1 MFEIISSIKPGI
13 KVQIL
18 FPEGLSKLSKNI
30 ARELKLDIHENE
42 TFEPETI
49 IVVDTG
55 KLYQLGVWKEKL
67 KTKKFII
74 IVIDHHIFDSEIDQ
88 ISDYYLIRPQANS
101 TCEIVYEIFTQI
113 GLKPSKKTAKALLSG
128 IAYDS
133 KFFSLGGYKMFEK
146 VAKLLKIAGEISDI
160 KELMN
165 LSPSFSEKIARL
177 KGAQRLEIYRIDK
190 WVLVTSQISSHQASG
205 ARGLI
210 SLGADFVMVSGIKKD
225 KLRSSLRSTKKFFD
239 ETGVNLGKVTS
250 ELAEL
255 LNGSG
260 SGHPTA
266 AGFNGRG
273 TVKELEEKTFKI
285 IKDKIG

>member
-1 MFEIISSIKPGI
+1 M
-13 KVQIL
+13 
-18 FPEGLSKLSKNI
+18 N
-30 ARELKLDIHENE
+30 LDIHEKE

-49 IVVDTG
+49 IIVDTG
-55 KLYQLGVWKEKL
+55 KLSQLGRWKEQL
-67 KTKKFII
+67 KSKKFSII
-74 IVIDHHIFDSEIDQ
+74 AIDHHIYDSEIDQ
-88 ISDYYLIRPQANS
+88 ISDYYLIRPKANS
-101 TCEIVYEIFTQI
+101 TCEIVYDIFNLI

-160 KELMN
+160 KEIMN
-165 LSPSFSEKIARL
+165 LPPTYSEKIARL
-177 KGAQRLEIYRIDK
+177 KGAQRLQISRIDK
-190 WVLVTSQISSHQASG
+190 WVLVISQISSHQASG

-225 KLRSSLRSTKKFFD
+225 KLRSSLRSTKKFYD
-239 ETGVNLGKVTS
+239 ETGVNLGNVAS
-250 ELAEL
+250 ELAIL

-273 TVKELEEKTFKI
+273 TVEELEEKTIKI